1 MPRVQEYRKTA
12 DGLLA
17 DSMMTI
23 AESRTV
29 ETLGEAC
36 RRAIAGLTGS
46 QTVGLYLLS
55 KETPRLLYSHD
66 VPDGFLSDYS
76 VGMAKA
82 DPIIDSILSDGDVVD
97 GASFFGPRSWPKS
110 ESYDLLHSW
119 GFSYNMCG
127 PLRCDDTVV
136 GVFYTANRD
145 EEAPYSQRTKQN
157 MAMLCRAASLALSTS
172 MGNSAATPMTYAASR
187 LPAVRPANRLAV
199 DLPPRSA
206 QVAYLVCQGQTNKTI
221 ARQMGISDQT
231 VKEHVANLCRR
242 FGTRNRTEL
251 AAALLAKFSLQH
263 EKRVRA

>member
-1 MPRVQEYRKTA
+1 MPRVQEYRKAA

-17 DSMMTI
+17 DCIMTI

-36 RRAIAGLTGS
+36 RGAIARLTGS
-46 QTVGLYLLS
+46 PTFGLYLLS
-55 KETPRLLYSHD
+55 EASPRLLFSHD

-76 VGMAKA
+76 HGMAKA
-82 DPIIDSILSDGDVVD
+82 DPIIDSILSDGGVVD
-97 GASFFGPRSWPKS
+97 GASFFGPRSWPRS
-110 ESYDLLHSW
+110 MSYDLLHSW

-127 PLRCDDTVV
+127 PLRIDDTVV

-145 EEAPYSQRTKQN
+145 EEAPYSQRTKQH

-172 MGNSAATPMTYAASR
+172 MRNSAEKRAAIPVAYASPGF
-187 LPAVRPANRLAV
+187 PALRPAKRLAL

-206 QVAYLVCQGQTNKTI
+206 QVAHLVCQGQTNKTI
-221 ARQMGISDQT
+221 AREMGISDQT

-242 FGTRNRTEL
+242 FGAQNRTERV
-251 AAALLAKFSLQH
+251 AALLATVSLQ
-263 EKRVRA
+263 